1 MSAPTPVD
9 ALIMQVRTQ
18 AESEFAAPFI
28 AEIEKLIGSLRDF
41 QPNAAPQPTRAKSTQ
56 HYPLSKVASHWSSAE
71 MKRERDVAIVRGAL
85 TENWQE
91 TNWIYQKAREDG
103 FVTSAANCHKLLRDL
118 RAAGLVE
125 MDPDCSRQRWRNVS
139 LD

>member
-1 MSAPTPVD
+1 MSTPAPVD
-9 ALIMQVRTQ
+9 ALIMQVQTQ

-28 AEIEKLIGSLRDF
+28 AEIEKLIGSLRDI

-56 HYPLSKVASHWSSAE
+56 HYPLSKVASHCSSAE

-91 TNWIYQKAREDG
+91 TNWIYQKARIRHKCCQLPQTASRPQG
-103 FVTSAANCHKLLRDL
+103 SRSCRIGSRLLASA
-118 RAAGLVE
+118 LV
-125 MDPDCSRQRWRNVS
+125 
-139 LD
+139 